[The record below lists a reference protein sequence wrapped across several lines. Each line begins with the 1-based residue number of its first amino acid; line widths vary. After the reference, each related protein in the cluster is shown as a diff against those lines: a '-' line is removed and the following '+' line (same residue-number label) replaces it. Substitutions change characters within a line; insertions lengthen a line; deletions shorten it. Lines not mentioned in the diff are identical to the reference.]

1 MALGDGWIEILP
13 DLSGFDSTLKRSL
26 TDSFSKAQR
35 AADQATEG
43 MERSFTELS
52 KAVSRELDGIY
63 RDANG
68 RLRDVE
74 GRFVKMSN
82 LSEEAIEAISKGDAF
97 AGIERKAERAGESVE
112 RSFKEAARQSEAAL
126 GGISSGFGRI
136 AAGLGAVLAGVGL
149 GSFLKD
155 ATLEAQAANSALA
168 NTVQLIESTG
178 GVAGV
183 TAEQITTLA
192 DSLRFQIGIDDTAV
206 IEASNVLLT
215 FKGVSGPIFDETIM
229 RAADLSAVFGT
240 DLQGATMQLGKALND
255 PIKGL
260 TALSRSG
267 VSFTAEQKA
276 MITAMVEAGDV
287 AGAQRLILDEL
298 AVQFGGTAIASADST
313 ARLAANFGELR
324 EAIGTGLIGALDEVT
339 PGLLALADSLMGP
352 MEQIGQALGEFA
364 APLLEAFGPAVQVL
378 VTQFATVLTDIG
390 SIFSNLAPLVEPIV
404 QIVGVLATY
413 LSGALAAAFQ
423 ALAPAIE
430 IVGEFLGVMADRVG
444 EQLFSALESVT
455 PVLISLGKTLGTVL
469 VAVLPIVMD
478 LFDALA
484 APLGI
489 VADLMVELA
498 PVIQNTARIM
508 AGVFASVMR
517 VVVGLIETLLPPLAQ
532 LIADLVAGLAPILP
546 DIALLFKQLVDALLP
561 LIPPLLQIIMTLLP
575 PLSELLL
582 ALVPIVLQLA
592 QGPLQLFVMAVEQ
605 LVPLLLLVAEGIQIV
620 ADYLVEVI
628 DWLTQ
633 GAEKTTELG
642 GVWQVIWDGMKA
654 AFEFVRDTL
663 VAGWQMIDEYAVPV
677 ITGIQIAFDVA
688 MSAMRVVWDT
698 FKSAVEIGF
707 GVLRTVAET
716 VGSAISTAFSVMSAI
731 VLPIFDTL
739 QIVGSGIFNA
749 IGTTVTT
756 VTGGIKTAFEG
767 VKTAVTGVASAIESA
782 FKGAW
787 NGIAR
792 AWNNS
797 VGSLSFSI
805 PSWVPGLGGSGFD
818 VPNIPTFAN
827 GTIATM
833 PTYGLFGEAG
843 PEAVIPISRPA
854 RAMELLE
861 SSGLADLVRSQGGGP
876 AVMIQSATFQDA
888 TDADLVAQRVNT
900 ALRVRSFAG

>member
-1 MALGDGWIEILP
+1 MSLGEARVEILP
-13 DLSGFDSTLKRSL
+13 DFSGFDSSLKRSL
-26 TDSFSKAQR
+26 ADGLGKAQAQTDR
-35 AADQATEG
+35 ATKDISAMFTRLSDAARRAFDLIDKDSSNALAEVRAD
-43 MERSFTELS
+43 FD
-52 KAVSRELDGIY
+52 KASAEAQEALQRIA
-63 RDANG
+63 RD
-68 RLRDVE
+68 
-74 GRFVKMSN
+74 
-82 LSEEAIEAISKGDAF
+82 DAF
-97 AGIERKAERAGESVE
+97 GDIERRAERTGESIE
-112 RSFKEAARQSEAAL
+112 GSFREAARQSESAL
-126 GGISSGFGRI
+126 NGISSGLGRI
-136 AAGLGAVLAGVGL
+136 GVGLGAALAGLGL
-149 GSFLKD
+149 GSFLKT
-155 ATLEAQAANSALA
+155 ATLDAQAANSALA

-183 TAEQITTLA
+183 TAEQITNLA

-215 FKGVSGPIFDETIM
+215 FKAVSAPIFDETIM

-267 VSFTAEQKA
+267 VSFTQEQKDTIA
-276 MITAMVEAGDV
+276 AMVEVGDV

-298 AVQFGGTAIASADST
+298 AVQFGGTAAASADST

-324 EAIGTGLIGALDEVT
+324 EAIGSGLIGALDQVT
-339 PGLLALADSLMGP
+339 PGLLALADQLVGP
-352 MEQIGQALGEFA
+352 MEIIGQALGEFA

-390 SIFSNLAPLVEPIV
+390 SIFANLAPLVEPIV

-413 LSGALAAAFQ
+413 LSGVLAAAFQ
-423 ALAPAIE
+423 ALAPAIQ

-455 PVLISLGKTLGTVL
+455 PVLIALGRTLGTVL

-478 LFDALA
+478 LFDALV
-484 APLGI
+484 APMAI
-489 VADLMVELA
+489 FADLAVELA
-498 PVIQNTARIM
+498 PVISNVARIL
-508 AGVFASVMR
+508 AGVFASVLR
-517 VVVGLIETLLPPLAQ
+517 TVVGIIETLLPPLAQ

-546 DIALLFKQLVDALLP
+546 SIALLFKQLVDALLP
-561 LIPPLLQIIMTLLP
+561 LVPPLLEIVMTLLP

-582 ALVPIVLQLA
+582 ALVPIILELA
-592 QGPLQLFVMAVEQ
+592 QGPLQLFVLTMEQ
-605 LVPLLLLVAEGIQIV
+605 LQPLLLLVAEGIQVV

-628 DWLTQ
+628 DWLTE

-654 AFEFVRDTL
+654 AFEAVRDAVL
-663 VAGWQMIDEYAVPV
+663 AGWDMIDDYAIPV
-677 ITGIQIAFDVA
+677 ITGVRIAFGTA
-688 MSAMRVVWDT
+688 MSIMGTVFST
-698 FKSAVEIGF
+698 FRTAVEIGF
-707 GVLRTVAET
+707 GIIKTVAET
-716 VGSAISTAFSVMSAI
+716 VGSAISTAFSVMSAL

-739 QIVGSGIFNA
+739 QTVGSGIFNA

-756 VTGGIKTAFEG
+756 VTEGIKTAFNG

-818 VPNIPTFAN
+818 VPNIPTFAD
-827 GTIATM
+827 GTIANR
-833 PTYGLFGEAG
+833 PTYGIFGEAG

-854 RAMELLE
+854 RAIELMEM
-861 SSGLADLVRSQGGGP
+861 SGLADLVRSQGGGP
-876 AVMIQSATFQDA
+876 AVMIQSATFADA

-900 ALRVRSFAG
+900 ALRVRAFA